1 MMKFKLF
8 LLIVSIALLGTVSNA
23 SCYRK
28 NVPEVIELIKNSRK
42 IEIKSMQYKA
52 DLLALENEILDK
64 NRQKRQDENSF
75 SVEYNLIDD
84 TNTLNYSTDLSLW
97 KKISSKKTLEAKI
110 NIQKNKISQLKS
122 SEEFR
127 IADAVF
133 SILSS
138 NAYLN
143 IFSER
148 ASLLLDLI
156 NYYETR
162 INMGSD
168 DFQKKVKAE
177 QDLINLNDKKMSA
190 DIKVETLILQNDLQD
205 VDLKSFNYPSRI
217 TPYITPEKCVNIPN
231 VLKMLDFEI
240 VSKEAEIK
248 NSQISLYPNLI
259 GSASSA
265 FDKSGS
271 LSESASVVLNFTLYN
286 GRKRTDRILALRDEL
301 RELNLE
307 RKVSLITMDKLLKER
322 YAVDRILFSSL
333 DSINRKVNDKTKLLE
348 KLELKKLL
356 GGSIFEEMT
365 QTKIEV
371 SNLREARVGII
382 SDYVS
387 SWINLI
393 YSRGDLSLV
402 E

>member
-205 VDLKSFNYPSRI
+205 VDLKSFIYPSRI

-231 VLKMLDFEI
+231 VLIMLDFEI

-387 SWINLI
+387 SWIKLI

>member
-97 KKISSKKTLEAKI
+97 KKISSKKALEAKI

-205 VDLKSFNYPSRI
+205 VDLKSFIYPSRI
-217 TPYITPEKCVNIPN
+217 TPYITPEKCLSIPN
-231 VLKMLDFEI
+231 VLIMLDFE
-240 VSKEAEIK
+240 VASKEAEIK

-387 SWINLI
+387 SWIKLI

>member
-205 VDLKSFNYPSRI
+205 VDLKSFNYPSII

-231 VLKMLDFEI
+231 VLIMLDFEI

-387 SWINLI
+387 SWIKLI

>member
-205 VDLKSFNYPSRI
+205 VDLKSFIYPSRI

>member
-28 NVPEVIELIKNSRK
+28 NVPEVIELIKDSRK

-156 NYYETR
+156 DYYETR

-205 VDLKSFNYPSRI
+205 VDLKSFIYPSRI
-217 TPYITPEKCVNIPN
+217 TPYITPEKCLSIPN
-231 VLKMLDFEI
+231 VLIMLDLE
-240 VSKEAEIK
+240 VASKEAEIK

-307 RKVSLITMDKLLKER
+307 RKVSLITMDNLLKER

-356 GGSIFEEMT
+356 GGSVFEEMI
-365 QTKIEV
+365 QTKIEI

-387 SWINLI
+387 SWIKLI

>member
-205 VDLKSFNYPSRI
+205 VDLKSFIYPSRI

-231 VLKMLDFEI
+231 VLIMLDFEV

-307 RKVSLITMDKLLKER
+307 RKVSLITMDNLLKER

-387 SWINLI
+387 SWIKLI

>member
-1 MMKFKLF
+1 M
-8 LLIVSIALLGTVSNA
+8 GTVSNA

-28 NVPEVIELIKNSRK
+28 NVPEVIDLIKNSRK
-42 IEIKSMQYKA
+42 IEIKSLQYKA
-52 DLLALENEILDK
+52 ELLALENEILDK

-84 TNTLNYSTDLSLW
+84 TTTLNYSTDLSLW

-110 NIQKNKISQLKS
+110 NVQKNKISQLKS

-127 IADAVF
+127 VADAVF

-148 ASLLLDLI
+148 TSLLLDLI
-156 NYYETR
+156 DYYETR

-190 DIKVETLILQNDLQD
+190 NIKVETLILQNDLQD
-205 VDLKSFNYPSRI
+205 ADLKSFIYPSRI
-217 TPYITPEKCVNIPN
+217 TPYVTPEKCLNTPN
-231 VLKMLDFEI
+231 NLIMLDFE
-240 VSKEAEIK
+240 VANKEAEIK

-322 YAVDRILFSSL
+322 YAVDRILFASL
-333 DSINRKVNDKTKLLE
+333 DSINRKVTDKTKLIE

-356 GGSIFEEMT
+356 GGSIFEEMI
-365 QTKIEV
+365 QAKIEV

-387 SWINLI
+387 SWIKLI